1 MKERCLKYLTTKIA
15 KSTKKKSGRMDNQI
29 SGKMIRITACLLG
42 MICLGGTLGAVPV
55 EYEINLVRN
64 AGFQPGEFQS
74 PADWTYFAQ
83 ATNILEAGRGR
94 LAFMENGI
102 VIEGQADLMQFDMWD
117 DVTPAYKF
125 SCRMKTEGGKGAYV
139 AMRIRNRNSGG
150 SRDTSLV
157 NRELDVWEDLAVAV
171 QPESHYG
178 FCIKIHVPRGVKL
191 SVRGLKIAA
200 TLQPDAAGRILIGD
214 QDQYIPARGIRLPSA
229 PNWAEK
235 YAAHELRVNAYL
247 ATGAVLPVF
256 AGREAAGGQGWLR
269 IANLKKTIPDQ
280 PVCPAPGVAPEA
292 NGFRIVCGGGN
303 LDLTGGNDAGVLAGA
318 LYLSE
323 LCGVKF
329 YAPKFF
335 TVKKKRELKIPAM
348 DIARQPAF
356 EWTTGPL
363 DQHQT
368 FSAWKYGYIH
378 PDSTVA
384 PSEKADAAAVGWVH
398 PPLFLAPPYL
408 YATNHPEYY
417 ALVKGRRVVDGPNR
431 QLEQSWGYLNLCLGN
446 PDLQKVAAERIGRLM
461 DMYPHTKYFSI
472 AQGDGTGWC
481 ECDMCTALD
490 AGDKSWSDRLLSYA
504 NAVAALLQE
513 KYPDRKLLIFAYG
526 AKTEDLPLKTRLHPN
541 VAIGYATWPS
551 SWPIWEATDCP
562 QNQRGMRLLDDW
574 NAFTGTNL
582 TLFLYPV
589 NTYENAEK
597 LKLAA
602 AKGIRGFH
610 HCGLRGDFPEVTLY
624 TTGRLIWE
632 PDADLEAMI
641 DEIMPL
647 LYGGAAPLM
656 REYFDMH
663 HELVRQCVADPSM
676 WRVYREVNLH
686 KFRRMPMAY
695 AGRALDL
702 LTRAEAAA
710 GGYDLALMKIHMEK
724 YKVLYAYVNE
734 FNAVH
739 PAIPDDLFEDYA
751 LKLAEL
757 VKLAR
762 KCREP
767 YAGWRMPFSEW
778 LYQTTGVLDFD
789 RGPYTW
795 YNDKKIDA
803 FLANPVQI
811 LRTRVYLQQEV
822 EDGIELPA
830 KAWLGSK
837 CYEKYQG
844 HPAAV
849 LRRRSSPESRVR
861 AYFQLDRLPAGDVKL
876 ELQGLDNEKTEAAE
890 IEITINGQKIFAGP
904 VEYPK
909 NTWGVETYAVPAGIL
924 QPGENI
930 IAIANTM
937 GDYKTVAGGEAGPA
951 AEAMAAQ
958 YNWGWCMVGR
968 VRLIWNAK

>member
-1 MKERCLKYLTTKIA
+1 MT
-15 KSTKKKSGRMDNQI
+15 
-29 SGKMIRITACLLG
+29 RITACLLV
-42 MICLGGTLGAVPV
+42 MICLAGTLGAEPV
-55 EYEINLVRN
+55 AYEINLVRN
-64 AGFQPGEFQS
+64 AGFEPGEFQS
-74 PADWTYFAQ
+74 PADWNYYAQ

-102 VIEGQADLMQFDMWD
+102 VIEGPADLMQFDMWD

-139 AMRIRNRNSGG
+139 AMRVRNRSSGG

-157 NRELDVWEDLAVAV
+157 NRKLDEWEELSADVKPED
-171 QPESHYG
+171 HYG
-178 FCIKIHVPRGVKL
+178 FCIKIHVPKGVKL
-191 SVRGLKIAA
+191 SVSGFKIAA
-200 TLQPDAAGRILIGD
+200 ALQPDAAGRILIGD
-214 QDQYIPARGIRLPSA
+214 QGQYIPARGIRLPDA
-229 PNWAEK
+229 PGWAETL
-235 YAAHELRVNAYL
+235 AAHELRVNAYL
-247 ATGAVLPVF
+247 ASGAVLPVF
-256 AGREAAGGQGWLR
+256 TGSEAADGQGWLR
-269 IANLKKTIPDQ
+269 IANLQKTIPDQ
-280 PVCPAPGVAPEA
+280 PVLPAPGGAPEA

-318 LYLSE
+318 LHLSE

-335 TVKKKRELKIPAM
+335 TVKKNRELKIPAM
-348 DIARQPAF
+348 DLARQPAF

-363 DQHQT
+363 DQNQT
-368 FSAWKYGYIH
+368 FAAWKYGYLH

-417 ALVKGRRVVDGPNR
+417 AMVKGRRVVDGPYK

-461 DMYPHTKYFSI
+461 DMYPHTKYFGI
-472 AQGDGTGWC
+472 GQGDGTGWC
-481 ECDMCTALD
+481 ECDLCTALD
-490 AGDKSWSDRLLSYA
+490 ADKEILTDRLIAYA
-504 NAVAALLQE
+504 NAIAAITSR
-513 KYPDRKLLIFAYG
+513 KHPDRKLVILAYG
-526 AKTEDLPLKTRLHPN
+526 KGREDLPLREKLHPN
-541 VAIGYATWPS
+541 VAIQYAFWGS
-551 SWPIWEATDCP
+551 SWPVWEAADCP

-589 NTYENAEK
+589 NTYENAAK

-624 TTGRLIWE
+624 TTGRLIWS
-632 PDADLEAMI
+632 PDADLETMI

-663 HELVRQCVADPSM
+663 HDLVRQCVADPSK
-676 WRVYREVNLH
+676 WRVYREANVH
-686 KFRRMPMAY
+686 RFRRVPLAY

-702 LTRAEAAA
+702 LSRAEAAA
-710 GGYDLALMKIHMEK
+710 GNDDLALMKIHTEK
-724 YKVLYAYVNE
+724 YKVLYTYINE

-767 YAGWRMPFSEW
+767 YAGWRVPFSEW
-778 LYQTTGVLDFD
+778 LYQTTGTLDFD

-795 YNDKKIDA
+795 FNDRKIDD
-803 FLANPVQI
+803 FLADPVKA
-811 LRTRVYLQQEV
+811 LKTRVYLQEAI
-822 EDGIELPA
+822 ECGLELPA
-830 KAWLGSK
+830 KAWLGSTH
-837 CYEKYQG
+837 YAQYQG

-849 LRRRSSPESRVR
+849 LRRRSSPESRVK
-861 AYFQLDRLPAGDVKL
+861 AYFKLDRQPLGNVKL
-876 ELQGLDNEKTEAAE
+876 EGS
-890 IEITINGQKIFAGP
+890 
-904 VEYPK
+904 
-909 NTWGVETYAVPAGIL
+909 
-924 QPGENI
+924 
-930 IAIANTM
+930 
-937 GDYKTVAGGEAGPA
+937 
-951 AEAMAAQ
+951 
-958 YNWGWCMVGR
+958 
-968 VRLIWNAK
+968 